1 MAEERKIVIDVDVEA
16 GDAQKRLDA
25 LEAAMFRT
33 QENAAEMKE
42 KMEQGF
48 DAAGKGAKN
57 ASKGVGGFGATLKG
71 IVGGIGILALLQKAF
86 EMLKEVVGNN
96 QEAADFLAKAFE
108 TVQIILTQVLNE
120 AVVPLTKWLI
130 QLFTEP
136 QTAIDSFVEALEPV
150 KQFFVDIGDYIK
162 NEFFVT
168 WTKASLAID
177 EMRLKW
183 NQLTGDTEEA
193 AEIQK
198 KIVDGTL
205 ELVEYQKEASEAADR
220 VTGAVV
226 DGVKAVVTTIKDTVT
241 EAVEAADKIVDLRNA
256 SELAEAQLQLQML
269 ATQKEA
275 EIQRQIR
282 DDISRTLADRIEAN
296 EKLGK
301 ILIDQAESEKKIAQ
315 TTVDAVQA
323 EIDAYGA
330 NIERTRRLIEAKKE
344 LIDIDERITGQ
355 KSEQLT
361 NQVALE
367 KELFDFQQELRT
379 IGKTERELELEELE
393 IEMERL
399 AEIKRLAND
408 TEVDLEEERRR
419 RLAEIQDK
427 YDKQEQAK
435 KDKIAAADIARE
447 RTIREDKIKG
457 ARMTASAL
465 GQIAAVLRAQGEEGV
480 RAAKA
485 FAVAEL
491 AINTAVSIANAIAGA
506 TKAAKDGGPAA
517 PFLLIGYIASMVG
530 TVVASIANASQI
542 LSSVPEGGGVSD
554 PTAGV
559 SAASAAPTIDPAAAA
574 STELEGAE
582 QAQLAPIQAFV
593 VETDMTGNQQN
604 ISQIE
609 NQVTFGIDG

>member
-1 MAEERKIVIDVDVEA
+1 MAEEKKKIVIDVDVEQ
-16 GDAQKRLDA
+16 GDAIKRIEA
-25 LEAAMFRT
+25 LESAMFRT
-33 QENAAEMKE
+33 QENASEMRE
-42 KMEQGF
+42 EMTEGF
-48 DAAGKGAKN
+48 KAAGEGAQK
-57 ASKGVGGFGATLKG
+57 ASKGVGGFGSTLKG
-71 IVGGIGILALLQKAF
+71 IVGGIGILTLLNKAF

-108 TVQIILTQVLNE
+108 AVQIILTKVLNE
-120 AVVPLTKWLI
+120 AVVPLTKFMI

-150 KQFFVDIGDYIK
+150 KKFFNDIGDYIK

-198 KIVDGTL
+198 KIVDETL

-220 VTGAVV
+220 VTSAVV
-226 DGVKAVVTTIKDTVT
+226 DGVKAVVTTVKETVT
-241 EAVEAADKIVDLRNA
+241 EAVEAADQIVNLRNA

-269 ATQKEA
+269 ATQEEA

-344 LIDIDERITGQ
+344 LQDIDERITGQ

-361 NQVALE
+361 NEKALE
-367 KELFDFQQELRT
+367 KELFDFQQELRVLNM
-379 IGKTERELELEELE
+379 TEREKEFEELE

-399 AEIKRLAND
+399 AEIKRLAGD
-408 TEVDLEEERRR
+408 TEVDIEAEKERR
-419 RLAEIQDK
+419 LQEI
-427 YDKQEQAK
+427 
-435 KDKIAAADIARE
+435 KDKHRKEDLEAEKKQAEKLKKEQEKVDKAKISAAQNVAGALGAISSAMQAAGMENQAFQKALAVGEIAISAAIATAAAIKNATSSSATVWDMIAN
-447 RTIREDKIKG
+447 I
-457 ARMTASAL
+457 
-465 GQIAAVLRAQGEEGV
+465 
-480 RAAKA
+480 
-485 FAVAEL
+485 AVA
-491 AINTAVSIANAIAGA
+491 
-506 TKAAKDGGPAA
+506 
-517 PFLLIGYIASMVG
+517 VG
-530 TVVASIANASQI
+530 TVAGAIASATAI
-542 LSSVPEGGGVSD
+542 LNEAEG
-554 PTAGV
+554 P
-559 SAASAAPTIDPAAAA
+559 SAPPPPVASAAPSPSVASAAAVMTDG
-574 STELEGAE
+574 TELGGAQ

-593 VETDMTGNQQN
+593 VETEMTGNQQN
-604 ISQIE
+604 INQIE

>member
-1 MAEERKIVIDVDVEA
+1 MAEEKKKIVIDVDVEQ
-16 GDAQKRLDA
+16 GDAIKRIEA
-25 LEAAMFRT
+25 LESAMFRT
-33 QENAAEMKE
+33 QENASEMRE
-42 KMEQGF
+42 EMEEGF
-48 DAAGKGAKN
+48 KAAGEGAKK
-57 ASKGVGGFGATLKG
+57 ASKGVGGFGSTLKG

-120 AVVPLTKWLI
+120 AVIPLTKWLI

-136 QTAIDSFVEALEPV
+136 QTAIDSFVDSLEPV
-150 KQFFVDIGDYIK
+150 KKFFNDIGDYIK

-193 AEIQK
+193 AELQK
-198 KIVDGTL
+198 KIVDETL

-226 DGVKAVVTTIKDTVT
+226 DGVKAVVTTVKETVT
-241 EAVEAADKIVDLRNA
+241 EAVEAADQIVNLRNA

-269 ATQKEA
+269 ATQEEA

-282 DDISRTLADRIEAN
+282 DDISLTLAERIEAN
-296 EKLGK
+296 EKLAK
-301 ILIDQAESEKKIAQ
+301 ILLDQAESEKKIAQ

-330 NIERTRRLIEAKKE
+330 NIERTRRLIDAKKE
-344 LIDIDERITGQ
+344 LQDIDERITGQ

-361 NQVALE
+361 NEKALE
-367 KELFDFQQELRT
+367 KELFDFQQELRVLNM
-379 IGKTERELELEELE
+379 TERDKEFEELE

-399 AEIKRLAND
+399 AEIKRLAGD
-408 TEVDLEEERRR
+408 TEVDIEAERLRRLEELRAKHRKED
-419 RLAEIQDK
+419 LEAEKK
-427 YDKQEQAK
+427 YN
-435 KDKIAAADIARE
+435 
-447 RTIREDKIKG
+447 DKIKKEQEKVDKAKVSAAQNVAG
-457 ARMTASAL
+457 AL
-465 GQIAAVLRAQGEEGV
+465 GAISSAMQQAGLENQAFQKALAVGEIAIS
-480 RAAKA
+480 AAIATATAIKNA
-485 FAVAEL
+485 TQSSATVWDMIANIAVA
-491 AINTAVSIANAIAGA
+491 
-506 TKAAKDGGPAA
+506 
-517 PFLLIGYIASMVG
+517 VG
-530 TVVASIANASQI
+530 TVAGAIASATAILNDAEGPSVAPPP
-542 LSSVPEGGGVSD
+542 V
-554 PTAGV
+554 
-559 SAASAAPTIDPAAAA
+559 ASAAPSPSVASAAAVTTDG
-574 STELEGAE
+574 TELGGAQ

-593 VETDMTGNQQN
+593 IETEMTGNQQN